1 MTQIDNYKD
10 DILKKIA
17 CNFPSIEKYFNHHLN
32 EMCALNSIKYEVL
45 NCLILE
51 LYHSSITATNHLL
64 ERMLKL
70 SLIELETK
78 NVNYSEIEK
87 YTRIVNHAHQQYDHL
102 YIHQTLKHNKNKK
115 LISEDEFI
123 YLTQVSKT
131 MRDGYSHAQS
141 SVINKEMPKKFTGFS
156 FSISE
161 VKDSLIKGEQ
171 LKAGKQI
178 NIPSSSPTISQIFQD
193 NVSKDKALLY
203 FENVYT
209 VIINIENRLRDIN

>member
-1 MTQIDNYKD
+1 MNQIDIYKD
-10 DILKKIA
+10 GILKKISG
-17 CNFPSIEKYFNHHLN
+17 NFPLMEKYFTHHLN

-45 NCLILE
+45 NCLVLE

-87 YTRIVNHAHQQYDHL
+87 YTRIVNHAHEQYDHL

-115 LISEDEFI
+115 LISEDEFN
-123 YLTQVSKT
+123 YLSQVSKT
-131 MRDGYSHAQS
+131 MRDGYSHAQT
-141 SVINKEMPKKFTGFS
+141 SVINKEMPKTFTGFS

-161 VKDSLIKGEQ
+161 VKSSLTKGDQ
-171 LKAGKQI
+171 LKAGAQI
-178 NIPSSSPTISQIFQD
+178 DIPSSSPTISQLFQD

-203 FENVYT
+203 FENVY
-209 VIINIENRLRDIN
+209 IIIMNIETRISNIN